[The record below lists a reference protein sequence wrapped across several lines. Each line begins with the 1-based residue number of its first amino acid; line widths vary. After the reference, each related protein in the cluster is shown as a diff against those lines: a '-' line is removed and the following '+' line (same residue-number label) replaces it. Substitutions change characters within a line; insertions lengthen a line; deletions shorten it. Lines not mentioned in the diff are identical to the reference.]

1 MKSFKFLIL
10 SVIVGMFAGALSV
23 HAQTLVKVS
32 GVVTSAEDGLPMMG
46 VGVMAGAGSGVI
58 TSLDGDYVIDVAP
71 GTELTFSSI
80 GFEEQKVVV
89 PSVAEFTHNVV
100 LQPESLKLDDVVVIA

>member
-1 MKSFKFLIL
+1 MKNYLKLIL
-10 SVIVGMFAGALSV
+10 TIFLSAAAGVVLS
-23 HAQTLVKVS
+23 AQTVVKVS

-46 VGVMAGAGSGVI
+46 VGVVAGPGNGVI
-58 TSLDGDYVIDVAP
+58 TSLDGDYVIEVAP

-80 GFEEQKVVV
+80 GYTDEKVVV

-100 LQPESLKLDDVVVIA
+100 MQP